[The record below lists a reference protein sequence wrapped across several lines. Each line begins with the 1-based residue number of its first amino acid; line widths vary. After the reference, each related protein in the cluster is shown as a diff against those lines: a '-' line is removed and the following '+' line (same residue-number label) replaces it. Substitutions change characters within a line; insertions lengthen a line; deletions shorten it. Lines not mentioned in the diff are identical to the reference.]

1 MLFMHSTSPAMEAP
15 VCFGTRC
22 LSWRAARQIVQERG
36 GWQAA
41 LPVAAG
47 SANGSLR
54 CALRGTQTPLEGSVD
69 AKGCVP
75 IGTGWGGYTNVCA
88 CSDLAEFNAR
98 QPRGEFGGSVLVLT
112 NATERVH
119 ALDKA
124 TLAFRDPFEG
134 TNRSLPRPAK
144 NVLIRKGWVPVLTR
158 AVYAWF
164 KPPVISPLPCS
175 SSRGSDAVVL
185 RSFFTDAHGRVL
197 QSPGAVFLEAGAYD
211 GLIESNT
218 WFFERCLGWRGILV
232 EGQPSL
238 SEQLL
243 VNRPATLNVREA
255 SCSKRGLVKYSARP
269 LGHRAGGASIGG
281 ISTHQGIVDE
291 RDSSGVAVQC
301 APLGS
306 RLAALDVRRIDLL
319 VLDVEGQ
326 ELAVL
331 RTIDF
336 AWTAIGVLVVE
347 VRGDGSRASI
357 MRLLLRT
364 GKFAYVGQ
372 IHGRPSTTNDVV
384 DDVFVNVRFLRMYW
398 PASRAFQS
406 LPPEL
411 GRRGKIADLLHAH
424 SAACTTVKGK
434 ARRRM
439 DRRCRL
445 FGKLGGR
452 QRTNTYESMANVGRV
467 SARGVARVNPE
478 AN

>member
-1 MLFMHSTSPAMEAP
+1 METP

-372 IHGRPSTTNDVV
+372 IHGPCRRSKVICKLKTVAYT
-384 DDVFVNVRFLRMYW
+384 
-398 PASRAFQS
+398 SCS
-406 LPPEL
+406 LEAKEPENAPL
-411 GRRGKIADLLHAH
+411 PRRV
-424 SAACTTVKGK
+424 CMR
-434 ARRRM
+434 ARRACGT
-439 DRRCRL
+439 DSRL
-445 FGKLGGR
+445 FGLPSRHRPAHGRSSIGSRLHQLGIDGR
-452 QRTNTYESMANVGRV
+452 L
-467 SARGVARVNPE
+467 VARPIHHQHEHFLRAHDQSAPLAALSLGDLLRE
-478 AN
+478 AGIA